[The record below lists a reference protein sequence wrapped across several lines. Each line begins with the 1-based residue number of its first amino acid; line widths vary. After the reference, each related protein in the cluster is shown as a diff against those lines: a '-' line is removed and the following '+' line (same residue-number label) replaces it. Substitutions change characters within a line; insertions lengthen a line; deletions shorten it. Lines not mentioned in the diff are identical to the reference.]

1 MKNVVLRSPSA
12 DEECKLKELWSA
24 IFSDIGMEDFF
35 ENLYN
40 KSLCSAMFEDDK
52 LCAMAF
58 LIRAGELSY
67 GEKLFNAAMIY
78 SVATSPEHRGKGYA
92 KAVVDE
98 LVDKAF
104 STGYSVALLSP
115 SDDGLF
121 EFYNKKNEFI
131 DYFYVNEQSYNK
143 EELSALPCKDAATES
158 LERVSAENYVTLRES
173 LLGKST
179 HIKQDVRIFRYQQSI
194 CDEVGGGLYRV
205 RDSCAV
211 IEIQDDSSVFIKE
224 LLSPSDNV
232 SEILSIITNKYPS
245 HKYVVRTPVCSEIS
259 DKLYHINI
267 KRFGMIKAD
276 KGVFLHGNLH
286 EFEPWYGLALD

>member
-1 MKNVVLRSPSA
+1 MKNVVLRDPNA
-12 DEECKLKELWSA
+12 DEESKLKELWSA

-35 ENLYN
+35 ANLYS
-40 KSLCSAMFEDDK
+40 KSLCSAIFEDEE

-67 GEKLFNAAMIY
+67 DEKLYNAAMIY

-104 STGYSVALLSP
+104 SVGYSVALLSP

-121 EFYNKKNEFI
+121 EFYNKKNEFA
-131 DYFYVNEQSYNK
+131 DYFYVNEQSYTK
-143 EELSALPCKDAATES
+143 DELIDLPCNGAMT
-158 LERVSAENYVTLRES
+158 ERVSAESYVSLRES
-173 LLGKST
+173 LLGKLT
-179 HIKQDVRIFRYQQSI
+179 HIRQDAEIFKYQQSI

-205 RDSCAV
+205 HDSCAV

-224 LLSPSDNV
+224 LLSPNNNV
-232 SEILSIITNKYPS
+232 SEILSIIANKYPS
-245 HKYVVRTPVCSEIS
+245 HKYVVRTPVSGEIS
-259 DKLYHINI
+259 DKFYQANI

-276 KGVFLHGNLH
+276 KVEFSHDNLH
-286 EFEPWYGLALD
+286 KFEPWYGLALD